1 MKRFNVRYA
10 ETFLWDMID
19 ITLYLLD
26 KTESVISFVNGP
38 PRMLRIKEINVQK
51 DSFLFRVK
59 SLPGSRQ

>member
-26 KTESVISFVNGP
+26 KN
-38 PRMLRIKEINVQK
+38 RKRCCIKEV
-51 DSFLFRVK
+51 L
-59 SLPGSRQ
+59 